1 MNTEEIFNVEQE
13 IKRLTEC
20 VFLDAYRRGYEDG
33 YNQCLT
39 DKYKIQ
45 NKINTEIDRLKYGSQ
60 I

>member
-1 MNTEEIFNVEQE
+1 MDKIFNVEKE

-20 VFLDAYRRGYEDG
+20 VYLDAYKKGYEDG

-39 DKYKIQ
+39 DKYKLQ
-45 NKINTEIDRLKYGSQ
+45 DKINTEINRIRYGSK

>member
-1 MNTEEIFNVEQE
+1 MKKYFDVEQE

-20 VFLDAYRRGYEDG
+20 VYLDAYRKGYEEG

-39 DKYKIQ
+39 DKYKI
-45 NKINTEIDRLKYGSQ
+45 NDKINMEYNRLRDGSQ

>member
-1 MNTEEIFNVEQE
+1 MEDSFNVKQE

-20 VFLDAYRRGYEDG
+20 VYLDAYRKGYEEG

-39 DKYKIQ
+39 DKYKI
-45 NKINTEIDRLKYGSQ
+45 NDKINMEYNRLRDGSQ

>member
-20 VFLDAYRRGYEDG
+20 VFLDAYKKGYEDG

-39 DKYKIQ
+39 DKYNIKD
-45 NKINTEIDRLKYGSQ
+45 KINIEYNRLRDGSQ